1 MPRRQRGRDQHPTVA
16 VVAVGRGCFAEPP
29 ERAPPPKQYR
39 AMSCRHAKR
48 ALYAVIVRDESLR
61 KRVVRVEDGEVAC
74 VVASSGRRRGPQNH
88 PTAVKCVEFQ
98 IFNAKFA
105 IIDFEAT
112 APS

>member
-1 MPRRQRGRDQHPTVA
+1 
-16 VVAVGRGCFAEPP
+16 
-29 ERAPPPKQYR
+29 
-39 AMSCRHAKR
+39 MSCRHAKR